1 MSKILGNARKCYVT
15 TAAGTFTPAA
25 ANWLTGEVSNSI
37 NLNGNLVETSDKSSS
52 WQTFLQGI
60 KGATATVTVHADS
73 SDSNQTAILTALTA
87 GTVVKVFVGSLSP
100 ASGYAF
106 EALVAS
112 VDETND
118 NGSVASRTINLT
130 ANGVVTVS

>member
-60 KGATATVTVHADS
+60 KGATATVTLPGDTES
-73 SDSNQTAILTALTA
+73 KDYTA
-87 GTVVKVFVGSLSP
+87 GTYKI
-100 ASGYAF
+100 
-106 EALVAS
+106 EK
-112 VDETND
+112 
-118 NGSVASRTINLT
+118 
-130 ANGVVTVS
+130 